1 MTDRKNIDGPVEI
14 KARNMNFDKIK
25 QVNMHNWHS
34 GNPIITQFFNAMSLT
49 FPDGEDMFVH
59 SVRLHA
65 NVIDDPKL
73 KAHAKGFMTQEA
85 VHSREHELYN
95 EAMLE
100 QGLPGQGILDFQKK
114 GNAWARKKIDKKF
127 LLSGTAAAEHFTAM
141 LADLAFNDPRFL
153 GEKSD
158 PYMRRLWEWHAVEET
173 EHKAVAYDVFQK
185 AYPGFRGY
193 MIRATTMFLNLL
205 TMMPGMI
212 YGMFVLLKGLEEK
225 PTGKQWREAL
235 SWAFGTGGGF
245 MWKIH
250 WLALPY
256 FKPSFHPWDEQN
268 FHLVEEWNRRE
279 GEAEAAVA

>member
-1 MTDRKNIDGPVEI
+1 MTQKTNQARANFDGPVEI
-14 KARNMNFDKIK
+14 KARNMNFEKIK
-25 QVNMHNWHS
+25 DVNMHNWHS
-34 GNPIITQFFNAMSLT
+34 GNPIISQFFNAMSLT

-85 VHSREHELYN
+85 IHSREHELYN
-95 EAMLE
+95 DAMLE
-100 QGLPGQGILDFQKK
+100 QGIPGEGILEFQKK
-114 GNAWARKKIDKKF
+114 GNAWARKKINKAF
-127 LLSGTAAAEHFTAM
+127 LLSGTAAAEHFTAA
-141 LADLAFNDPRFL
+141 LADLAFTDPRFL

-158 PYMRRLWEWHAVEET
+158 PYMRRLWHWHAVEET
-173 EHKAVAYDVFQK
+173 EHKAVAYDVYKK
-185 AYPGFRGY
+185 AYPGLKGY
-193 MIRATTMFLNLL
+193 AIRATTMFLNLL

-250 WLALPY
+250 LLALPY

-268 FHLVEEWNRRE
+268 FHY
-279 GEAEAAVA
+279 